1 MAGPA
6 LVRLGGFFVAIAL
19 LAATPAAARTT
30 SCPSCGPQAAQ
41 SQPKLWGAGPLT
53 KPARSQR
60 VSSRRPLAFAFTAR
74 PPAADPD
81 RTPLTV
87 RARVTTKQAFLGT
100 GSKLVQG
107 TYVQTE
113 AEAENLGK
121 LGRGPSCRFGDLIC
135 SSLRR
140 PGVKIVPLGNPLD
153 DSGRLVP
160 RGFRVEIGPLPVSDP
175 PQATGGRRRPKPYG
189 VDVEIRQS
197 GRSVARLRVA
207 GRCDAF
213 VGQSSSLIRCSI
225 KKLRFS

>member
-6 LVRLGGFFVAIAL
+6 LVRLGGFLVAVALLVAI
-19 LAATPAAARTT
+19 PAAARTT

-60 VSSRRPLAFAFTAR
+60 ISSRRPLAFAFTAR

-81 RTPLTV
+81 RTPLTI
-87 RARVTTKQAFLGT
+87 RARVTTKQAFPGRS
-100 GSKLVQG
+100 SKLVQG
-107 TYVQTE
+107 TYVQTD

-121 LGRGPSCRFGDLIC
+121 LARGPSCRFGDLIC

-213 VGQSSSLIRCSI
+213 VGLSSSLIRCSI
-225 KKLRFS
+225 EKLRFS